1 MFLNGN
7 PYFYRM
13 SLTIPV
19 LSAAELLK
27 EKTRA
32 SHAQAE
38 KLLYPFLNG
47 ISSSGDYAAILK
59 MFYGFYEPLE
69 KIHSSFISVTDLND
83 VSERKHTRHLLRDL
97 KNLNIEPDHIPLCSD
112 LPSIKSKAAAFG
124 SMYVLEGATLGGR
137 MITKMLLQHPV
148 FPLESGSLHFFGG
161 YGDATREKW
170 IQFQQAL
177 NAQTETSE
185 MVQAANESFDC
196 LGRWIQKNLIL

>member
-38 KLLYPFLNG
+38 NFLYPFLNA
-47 ISSSGDYAAILK
+47 ISSSRDYAMILK

-69 KIHSSFISVTDLND
+69 KIHSRFISDTDLKD
-83 VSERKHTRHLLRDL
+83 ISERKHTGHILLDL
-97 KNLNIEPDHIPLCSD
+97 KNLNSEPDHIPVCSD
-112 LPSIKSKAAAFG
+112 LPSIQSKAAAFG

-148 FPLESGSLHFFGG
+148 FPLNAEHLHFFRG

-170 IQFQQAL
+170 IQFQEAL
-177 NAQTETSE
+177 NSQTETSE
-185 MVQAANESFDC
+185 MADAANESFDC
-196 LGRWIQKNLIL
+196 LGRWIQKILIP